1 MEASKARQNLHIS
14 PEGVALVTSLLQTH
28 PEWNRRRLSQE
39 LCRIWG
45 WTNAQGRL
53 RDMACRKLLLK
64 LHRAGEITLPQPQCG
79 CNNDPGRWK
88 FPEVPH
94 ARDPIACALRELA
107 PLSIVTADGD
117 EQRLQLVRYLLHRH
131 HYLGYRGSQ
140 GENMW
145 YLVYDQAERPLACL
159 TFGAAALKVKSRDS
173 WIGWDAATRKG
184 NLRLLANNQ
193 RFLILP
199 WVEVKNLASHVL
211 SRISRRIESD
221 WRDKYGHGVHMLET
235 FVDRSRFR
243 GVCYR
248 AANWT
253 CVGSTAGRTRDD
265 RRHRIE
271 VAVKDIY
278 VYPLSKHFRR
288 ELYRGHE

>member
-1 MEASKARQNLHIS
+1 MNTTMASPDRHVL
-14 PEGVALVTSLLQTH
+14 PENAELIASLLRAH
-28 PEWNRRRLSQE
+28 PEWNRCRLSQE

-45 WTNAQGRL
+45 WTDAQGRM
-53 RDMACRKLLLK
+53 RDMACRKFLLK
-64 LHRAGEITLPQPQCG
+64 LHRAGDIELPPPQRP
-79 CNNDPGRWK
+79 CNNDPRRWK

-94 ARDPIACALRELA
+94 ASDPIAGPLGRLV
-107 PLSIVTADGD
+107 PLSIVTVDGD
-117 EQRLQLVRYLLHRH
+117 RVRRQLVRYLLHRH

-140 GENMW
+140 GESMW
-145 YLVYDQAERPLACL
+145 YLVYDREERPLACL
-159 TFGAAALKVKSRDS
+159 TFGAAALKVKPRDS
-173 WIGWDAATRKG
+173 WIGWDAATRRD
-184 NLRLLANNQ
+184 NLQLIANNQ

-199 WVEVKNLASHVL
+199 WVDTKYLASHVL

-221 WRDKYGHGVHMLET
+221 WCDRYGHGVHMLET

-271 VAVKDIY
+271 APVKDIY
-278 VYPLSKHFRR
+278 AYPLTKHFRR
-288 ELYRGHE
+288 ELCRGHE